1 MTPYQAYQV
10 LEAERP
16 KTDGARRAA
25 DARLGEAAA
34 ALARLASALTHPAR
48 AVRGLFRCPA
58 PPDRLGRPGQLWPNQ
73 PGTVTSERSAGA
85 AGLVAWEASLMYQCR
100 PSPPL

>member
-48 AVRGLFRCPA
+48 AVRGLFRCPGTA
-58 PPDRLGRPGQLWPNQ
+58 GPTGPTRPAVAEP
-73 PGTVTSERSAGA
+73 AGHRY
-85 AGLVAWEASLMYQCR
+85 L
-100 PSPPL
+100 